1 MIVFGDPWWGHVGAI
16 LGSTLK
22 QQMSDHNKQKLADII
37 IKTDRGKR
45 YLLNNVV
52 TIIKLIKNKKVRKI
66 NDILKEF

>member
-1 MIVFGDPWWGHVGAI
+1 
-16 LGSTLK
+16 
-22 QQMSDHNKQKLADII
+22 MSDDKKQKLADII